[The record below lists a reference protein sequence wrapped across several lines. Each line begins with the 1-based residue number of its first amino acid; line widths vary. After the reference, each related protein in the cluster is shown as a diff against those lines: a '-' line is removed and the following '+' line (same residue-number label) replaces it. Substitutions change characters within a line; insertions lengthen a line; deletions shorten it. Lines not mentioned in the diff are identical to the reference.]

1 MKLHERNIAD
11 PPIVAVELD
20 EKADGSVE
28 LNNTFVTQSVPSDSV
43 QSVSLTPKSVSGC
56 LVAISEDDP
65 TPIKL
70 LKLREI
76 AADSDY
82 TGMLPTEVNKAIRL
96 RYDDAF
102 GGMFSVI
109 IRFQLS
115 EEWRAITQQ
124 FFDELEKLS
133 SVFGSEIFNISAYL
147 EEKECSYEG
156 MSYEEIEA
164 FITKKYEGRNT
175 LLDFLTITNELRR
188 SGALT
193 NRLGR
198 TGALLYIDD
207 IRRAL
212 AIQFGDGNVIPDEV
226 LNRILHEQI

>member
-1 MKLHERNIAD
+1 MKLHERNVAD
-11 PPIVAVELD
+11 PPIVAVGLD
-20 EKADGSVE
+20 EKADGNVE
-28 LNNTFVTQSVPSDSV
+28 LNSTLTQSAPPDLIQSASLDS
-43 QSVSLTPKSVSGC
+43 KSVSGR
-56 LVAISEDDP
+56 LIIIKEDDP
-65 TPIKL
+65 TPVKL
-70 LKLREI
+70 SKLREM

-82 TGMLPTEVNKAIRL
+82 TGMIPTQVNKAIRL
-96 RYDDAF
+96 RYDNAF
-102 GGMFSVI
+102 GGIFSTI

-115 EEWRAITQQ
+115 EEWRTITQQ

-133 SVFGSEIFNISAYL
+133 GVFGNEIFNISAYL

-156 MSYEEIEA
+156 MSYEEIESY
-164 FITKKYEGRNT
+164 ITKKFEGKDT
-175 LLDFLTITNELRR
+175 LLDFLAITNELRR

-212 AIQFGDGNVIPDEV
+212 VIQFGDGNVIPDET